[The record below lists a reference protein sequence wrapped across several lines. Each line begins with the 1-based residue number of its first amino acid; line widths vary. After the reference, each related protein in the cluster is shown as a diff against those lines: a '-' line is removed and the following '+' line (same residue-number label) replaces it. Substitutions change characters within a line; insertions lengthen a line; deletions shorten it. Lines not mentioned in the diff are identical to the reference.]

1 MGKRAIVRPKEDI
14 YSIEELTNL
23 YKKEKNARLQKRLL
37 AIKMMLE
44 EEKLSSYDV
53 ARRLSV
59 SPTSVRDWVNKYNEG
74 GYERLK
80 EIRPR
85 GGKPRVSNEEFLR
98 VLEEIR
104 LENSKW
110 TLEKI
115 AILTQERYKKGLKK
129 SAVWYRLKKMGIP
142 KRRGDPIRRQEKRR
156 GI

>member
-23 YKKEKNARLQKRLL
+23 YKKEKNARMQKRLL

-44 EEKLSSYDV
+44 EKDLSSYDV

-59 SPTSVRDWVNKYNEG
+59 SPTSIRDWVNKYNEG

-85 GGKPRVSNEEFLR
+85 WGKPRVSDEEFLR
-98 VLEEIR
+98 VLEEIS
-104 LENSKW
+104 LENSNW

-129 SAVWYRLKKMGIP
+129 SAVWYRLKKMGIR
-142 KRRGDPIRRQEKRR
+142 KRREYSIRRQEKRR

>member
-23 YKKEKNARLQKRLL
+23 YKKEKNARMQKRLL

-44 EEKLSSYDV
+44 EKLSSYDI

-59 SPTSVRDWVNKYNEG
+59 SPTSIRDWVNKYNEG

-85 GGKPRVSNEEFLR
+85 GGKPRVSDEEFLR
-98 VLEEIR
+98 ILEEIS

-129 SAVWYRLKKMGIP
+129 SAVWYRLKKMGIR
-142 KRRGDPIRRQEKRR
+142 KRRGYSIRRQEKRR